1 MIGEPALSL
10 PVGRVGGSSDDVGR
24 RVGLDIAVEI
34 LSPRVFQL
42 GQERGIDAAENQ
54 PTANRREASRVGVK
68 NDPLSSIGR
77 RNAVWLMTL
86 WAGRDNRALPR

>member
-34 LSPRVFQL
+34 KLV
-42 GQERGIDAAENQ
+42 ERRMKEL
-54 PTANRREASRVGVK
+54 K
-68 NDPLSSIGR
+68 C
-77 RNAVWLMTL
+77 
-86 WAGRDNRALPR
+86 ALCEPN